1 MKGLNTEYLKAA
13 EDLQP
18 QLVEFCRRTIE
29 TKSNSGEEKEV
40 AELFAAEMEKLGY
53 DEVFT
58 DAWGNVVGI
67 VKGTHPGPV
76 IMYNGHMD
84 AVDAGDPAQWEGYDP
99 YIAVIDEQMM
109 ENPFTEEM
117 EKTEVIHGRGS
128 ADLKCNLA
136 SQVYA
141 GGVLAKMK
149 REGADFKGVFLL
161 TAVVLEENGEMMETV
176 KLCEETLPAYEILPD
191 AMVCC
196 EPSSL
201 KLMLGHRGRMEIRV
215 EVRGKSCHG
224 SSPWLG
230 INAVEKSAELM
241 KRVRTMMDTK
251 TEENPYLGKPGIAL
265 TMYRCEPNELCIVPN
280 KAVLIYDRRL
290 IPGETAKSAL
300 EEIRTIAD
308 EIQSEDP
315 EFDAEVSVNRNYR
328 KAYTGIGEEIDSQKD
343 VWIIDR
349 EHPFIRACR
358 EGLKEIGEPIKFDYW
373 AFSTD
378 TPQLGTIMHKPVIGY
393 GPGQEYLIHTPQEKV
408 RLDFLKRSLKGYIAM
423 YLKAS
428 ECPIAEMHT

>member
-1 MKGLNTEYLKAA
+1 MDVEYFRIA
-13 EDLQP
+13 EEMQP
-18 QLVEFCRRTIE
+18 ELLEFCKKIIE

-40 AELFAAEMEKLGY
+40 AELFAAEMQKLGY

-58 DAWGNVVGI
+58 DAWGNVVGL
-67 VKGTHPGPV
+67 VKGTLSGPC

-84 AVDAGDPAQWEGYDP
+84 AVDAGDPANWEGYDP
-99 YIAVIDEQMM
+99 YTAVIDEQLM
-109 ENPFTEEM
+109 ENPFTGEM
-117 EKTEVIHGRGS
+117 EKTEVIHGRGG

-149 REGADFKGVFLL
+149 KNGVDFKGTFLL
-161 TAVVLEENGEMMETV
+161 TAVVLEENGEMMGTI
-176 KLCEETLPAYEILPD
+176 KLCEEALPAHGIEPD

-215 EVRGKSCHG
+215 EVKGRSCHG

-241 KRVRTMMDTK
+241 KRVRAMMDAK
-251 TEENPYLGKPGIAL
+251 TDEDPYLGKPGIAL
-265 TMYRCEPNELCIVPN
+265 TMYHCEPNELCIVPN
-280 KAVLIYDRRL
+280 KAVIVYDRRL
-290 IPGETAKSAL
+290 VPGETTQGAID
-300 EEIRTIAD
+300 EIRAIVD
-308 EIQSEDP
+308 EIKAEDP
-315 EFDAEVSVNRNYR
+315 EFDADVSVNRNYR
-328 KAYTGIGEEIDSQKD
+328 QAYTGIGEEIDSQKD

-358 EGLKEIGEPIKFDYW
+358 EGLEEIGEPIQFAYW

-408 RLDFLKRSLKGYIAM
+408 RLDFLRRSLGGYIAM

-428 ECPIAEMHT
+428 ECPMEEMHA

>member
-1 MKGLNTEYLKAA
+1 MKAVDAEYFRLA
-13 EDLQP
+13 EEMQP
-18 QLVEFCRRTIE
+18 ELLDFCRRIIE

-58 DAWGNVVGI
+58 DGWGNVVGL
-67 VKGTHPGPV
+67 VKGTLPGPV
-76 IMYNGHMD
+76 LMYNGHMD

-99 YIAVIDEQMM
+99 YTAVIDTQLM
-109 ENPFTEEM
+109 ENPFTGEM
-117 EKTEVIHGRGS
+117 EETEVIHGRGA

-149 REGADFKGVFLL
+149 KNGDDFKGTFLL
-161 TAVVLEENGEMMETV
+161 TAVVLEENGEMMGTI
-176 KLCEETLPAYEILPD
+176 KLCEEALPAHGIAPD

-215 EVRGKSCHG
+215 EVKGRSCHG

-241 KRVRTMMDTK
+241 KRVRAMMDAK
-251 TEENPYLGKPGIAL
+251 TEEDPYLGKPGIAL
-265 TMYRCEPNELCIVPN
+265 TMYHCEPNELCIVPN
-280 KAVLIYDRRL
+280 KAVLVYDRRL
-290 IPGETAKSAL
+290 VPGETTQSAL
-300 EEIRTIAD
+300 DEIRAIVDQLKA
-308 EIQSEDP
+308 EDP
-315 EFDAEVSVNRNYR
+315 EFDAEVGVNRNYR
-328 KAYTGIGEEIDSQKD
+328 EAYTGIGEEIDSQKD

-358 EGLKEIGEPIKFDYW
+358 EGLEEIGEPIKFAYW

-378 TPQLGTIMHKPVIGY
+378 TPQLGTIMRKPVIGY

-408 RLDFLKRSLKGYIAM
+408 RLDFLRRSLGGYIAM

-428 ECPIAEMHT
+428 EVPLEEMHT

>member
-67 VKGTHPGPV
+67 VKGAHPGPV

-161 TAVVLEENGEMMETV
+161 TAVVLEENGE
-176 KLCEETLPAYEILPD
+176 
-191 AMVCC
+191 
-196 EPSSL
+196 
-201 KLMLGHRGRMEIRV
+201 
-215 EVRGKSCHG
+215 
-224 SSPWLG
+224 
-230 INAVEKSAELM
+230 LM

-308 EIQSEDP
+308 EIKSEDP

-358 EGLKEIGEPIKFDYW
+358 EGLEEIGEPIKFDYW

-378 TPQLGTIMHKPVIGY
+378 TPQLGTIMRKPVIGY